1 MTTDKMLARKD
12 GAVGTMTFNNPERHN
27 AVSMEMWQAG
37 AKILADFAAD
47 ESVRVVVIDGAGG
60 KSFVAGAD
68 ISKFESERATEEAVA
83 TYDAA
88 TESVYD
94 FVLRYPKPTIA
105 KIRGY
110 CIGGGLNL
118 AICCDLRICNDA
130 AKFAVPAAKLG
141 LGYGFSRVR
150 RFMNVVSGAHAME
163 IFFTAR
169 QFTAAEAIGMGLVHR
184 VLADGELDAYVQSYA
199 ASIAENAPLTIA
211 LIKRA
216 VREVLK
222 DPAERDLAPLDAMV
236 KACFASNDYKE
247 GRKAF
252 MEKRKPAFT
261 GT

>member
-1 MTTDKMLARKD
+1 
-12 GAVGTMTFNNPERHN
+12 
-27 AVSMEMWQAG
+27 
-37 AKILADFAAD
+37 
-47 ESVRVVVIDGAGG
+47 
-60 KSFVAGAD
+60 
-68 ISKFESERATEEAVA
+68 
-83 TYDAA
+83 
-88 TESVYD
+88 YD